1 MSIQDVGA
9 EGSQLRFGFLPAR
22 DVVLEPVDDHLSTD
36 GGLLVIR
43 EWDEK
48 AGWTAGFAS
57 QLSDGR
63 NSSSVVHHVVDM
75 VRARVYGIL
84 AGYEDQNDH
93 DALRSDAVMKL
104 IAGRLPKDRD
114 LASQPTLSRFENAIT
129 AGELLRVEQWFIE
142 RFVAGLEAPRGELTL
157 DLDVFDDPTYGE
169 QQLTFYHGFYD
180 QHQYLVRALTCA
192 QNDQVV
198 VPTLLY
204 GTARPTLG
212 MDDDLRRVV
221 GGVRDKFPGQRIH
234 LRMDSGF
241 AAPATY
247 ELCEELQI
255 EYSIGLA
262 MNPRLKEKGRELL
275 AEATREFE
283 KTKSPQRLFTGFE
296 YQADSWS
303 IPRWVVLKCEVTERG
318 TNQRA
323 VVTNRPGARV
333 CPGAAYDEYADRGES
348 ENRNKE
354 LKCELAAD
362 RLSDHRYLANCFRT
376 YLHCLANNMLVHLR
390 RACAEPAPSTPLP
403 APSDTIPVEP
413 VPTEALAG
421 RARRGHFNK
430 RRQQD
435 PLGAGHACTWRMMII
450 KVAARIRVSARRV
463 HVQLSSTWPYLQKLL
478 ALGRKICSFLPE
490 TS

>member
-1 MSIQDVGA
+1 
-9 EGSQLRFGFLPAR
+9 
-22 DVVLEPVDDHLSTD
+22 
-36 GGLLVIR
+36 
-43 EWDEK
+43 
-48 AGWTAGFAS
+48 
-57 QLSDGR
+57 
-63 NSSSVVHHVVDM
+63 
-75 VRARVYGIL
+75 
-84 AGYEDQNDH
+84 
-93 DALRSDAVMKL
+93 
-104 IAGRLPKDRD
+104 
-114 LASQPTLSRFENAIT
+114 
-129 AGELLRVEQWFIE
+129 
-142 RFVAGLEAPRGELTL
+142 
-157 DLDVFDDPTYGE
+157 
-169 QQLTFYHGFYD
+169 
-180 QHQYLVRALTCA
+180 
-192 QNDQVV
+192 
-198 VPTLLY
+198 
-204 GTARPTLG
+204 
-212 MDDDLRRVV
+212 
-221 GGVRDKFPGQRIH
+221 
-234 LRMDSGF
+234 MDSGF
-241 AAPATY
+241 VAPATY

-262 MNPRLKEKGRELL
+262 INPRLKEKGRELL
-275 AEATREFE
+275 VEATREFE

-303 IPRWVVLKCEVTERG
+303 IPRWEVLKCEVTERG

-362 RLSDHRYLANCFRT
+362 RFSDHRYLANCFRT

-390 RACAEPAPSTPLP
+390 RACAKPAPSTPLP
-403 APSDTIPVEP
+403 APSDTITLER

-450 KVAARIRVSARRV
+450 KVAVRIRVSTRRV